1 MRRGARLALGSLN
14 MVTTQRAEGF
24 SPPTTKGTKPAI
36 SVVLRVVLF
45 VLLGIV
51 QGQEVGAAEGLSLL
65 CLCFC

>member
-1 MRRGARLALGSLN
+1 

-36 SVVLRVVLF
+36 SVLLGGGLF

-51 QGQEVGAAEGLSLL
+51 QEQKGLGRCFTFFVFFLL
-65 CLCFC
+65 KIVFNRFQCT